1 MLLVLSLEPQPDM
14 GLEDEQRMLTGSGD
28 PKEEEEE
35 EEELVDPLTTVRE
48 QCEQIEKCIKARER
62 LELCDQRVSS
72 RSQTEEDCTEELFDF
87 LHARDHCVAHK
98 LFNSLK

>member
-1 MLLVLSLEPQPDM
+1 LLASFHWSVTSTHRQSSL
-14 GLEDEQRMLTGSGD
+14 DEEADHFCVDTLTS
-28 PKEEEEE
+28 P
-35 EEELVDPLTTVRE
+35 PL

>member
-1 MLLVLSLEPQPDM
+1 M
-14 GLEDEQRMLTGSGD
+14 GLDDERKMLTGSGD

-48 QCEQIEKCIKARER
+48 QCEQSEKCAKARER
-62 LELCDQRVSS
+62 LELCDERVSS
-72 RSQTEEDCTEELFDF
+72 RSHTEEDCTEELFDF